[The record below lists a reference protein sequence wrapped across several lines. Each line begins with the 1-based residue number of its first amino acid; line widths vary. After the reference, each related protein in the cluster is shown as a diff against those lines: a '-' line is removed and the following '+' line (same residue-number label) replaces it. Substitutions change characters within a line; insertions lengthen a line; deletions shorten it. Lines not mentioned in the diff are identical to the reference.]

1 MELVNVDRRLY
12 DCILV
17 VITLN
22 LVIILDVLFYL
33 LYMYVCECV
42 FNSLLIWENLGENF
56 NICIFLMRDLDFV
69 FKE

>member
-56 NICIFLMRDLDFV
+56 NICIFFNERFG
-69 FKE
+69 FCF

>member
-22 LVIILDVLFYL
+22 SVIVLDVLFYL

-42 FNSLLIWENLGENF
+42 FNLLLIWENLGENF